1 MHAHPMNAM
10 AWACSAPK
18 PRSSPTGASTVT
30 TLPWYCVRRPGTR
43 DIGLTHLL
51 ATRLRDERRRASL
64 TLTRNASKPRSL
76 KDCLSKPRTDESEA
90 ARGRARLLLL
100 LPRARVLLKIYR
112 RRSQAQLARAA
123 AQHAEV
129 QGRCK
134 PSACALRDG
143 LLELGRGCDA
153 AAADADDEVT
163 CLKARERGR
172 RLPASSGRTR
182 A

>member
-10 AWACSAPK
+10 AWACRAPK

-30 TLPWYCVRRPGTR
+30 TLHQAYVPRARTPHTSTV
-43 DIGLTHLL
+43 

-64 TLTRNASKPRSL
+64 TLTRNASKPRSF
-76 KDCLSKPRTDESEA
+76 KDCLSKPRADESEA
-90 ARGRARLLLL
+90 ARGRARLLIL

-143 LLELGRGCDA
+143 LLELRRACDA

>member
-1 MHAHPMNAM
+1 MNAM
-10 AWACSAPK
+10 AGACSAPK

-30 TLPWYCVRRPGTR
+30 TLRQAYVPRARTPHTSTGN
-43 DIGLTHLL
+43 
-51 ATRLRDERRRASL
+51 AAPRRATARL
-64 TLTRNASKPRSL
+64 LDLNARSL

-143 LLELGRGCDA
+143 LLELRRACDA

-163 CLKARERGR
+163 CLKARERGW